1 VKLPT
6 VRLYDGMSEGPV
18 CAYKDLGDVWNPP
31 YEYKTFPNTVN
42 ETGAEVAQAENY
54 TVVHCG
60 ACGACSESTIL
71 PIQWNTRKELA
82 TLSRNCAVKSL
93 TGGFDAVL
101 QCHMDT
107 IGFDY
112 ACAECWTVNIMST
125 KAHCTFIYL
134 QSLIINS
141 FANFEV
147 NTEGSISKS
156 ILSLYIYSADS
167 SISPLFI
174 SFCCFSLRCLR

>member
-1 VKLPT
+1 
-6 VRLYDGMSEGPV
+6 MSDGPV
-18 CAYKDLGDVWNPP
+18 CAFQGLDLGGEWNPP
-31 YEYKTFPNTVN
+31 YEFETFNNTLTA
-42 ETGAEVAQAENY
+42 TGAEVAQAKNW

-60 ACGACSESTIL
+60 ACGACSESQIF
-71 PIQWNTRKELA
+71 PIQWNTRQQLA

-101 QCHMDT
+101 QCHMDS

-112 ACAECWTVNIMST
+112 DCAKCWTVNIMST

-147 NTEGSISKS
+147 NPESRISKFRPVCLPPPLKAS
-156 ILSLYIYSADS
+156 LWFPLSLNLPAHF
-167 SISPLFI
+167 PF
-174 SFCCFSLRCLR
+174 FSLRCL